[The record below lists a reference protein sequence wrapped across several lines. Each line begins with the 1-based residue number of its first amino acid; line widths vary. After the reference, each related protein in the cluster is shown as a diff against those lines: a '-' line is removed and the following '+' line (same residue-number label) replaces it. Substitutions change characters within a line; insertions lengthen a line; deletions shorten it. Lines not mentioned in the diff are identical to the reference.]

1 MSIDV
6 GAARDAAEQA
16 LALASGDPRAALEL
30 AGTAAAAAHA
40 EPDPAAEATAH
51 RAWAL
56 ALCELGERETALDRV
71 RTAVAVAVR
80 GGVPAEESKA
90 RLLAAY
96 LLGAM
101 GHTRAALREADRA
114 QRGLIGLAAAL
125 AASQRALIL
134 QEAGRL
140 DEAMAAYAAALP
152 VFRQAGDRVAVAK
165 ALGNRAVGL
174 AYSGRLDEAEADL
187 VEARDLYRELGLERL
202 IGNADMNLGFVASR
216 RGDAPAALEHYQL
229 AEDRFGRLGV
239 PVWRVLICRFEVLVA
254 VGLVAEA
261 RRVAERAAALLAG
274 SANAADLA
282 EVRLLLA
289 QVALA
294 ERDAER
300 ARADGT
306 AAREMFRR
314 QSRRGWE
321 LVARFTVLRADE
333 LAGAQARR
341 LQRAAGECAAELAAA
356 GWRVAELDARLVA
369 ARAALRAGDMDAAVA
384 DLAVATAARRAGSL
398 ELRVRAWHATALL
411 RDASGDRRGTRSA
424 LRAGLAVVDR
434 YRAGLGATDLRAH
447 VAGHAEALATMGLQL
462 AVADGSATGVLAWAE
477 RWRAGAVALRPV
489 RPPDDPELA
498 HALAEVRRLTTAQ
511 VEAQL
516 AGRPGPALAALAAAE
531 QRVVAAS
538 RSARSPLHRGG
549 ASPPQPAELVA
560 ALGDAVLVEYVRH
573 GDRMLAVTVRAGA
586 RPVLHRLGAVD
597 VVEREVAA
605 AQFALRRLAYGGGSA
620 RSQETHRAAARRA
633 GERLD
638 RLLLG
643 PLAAEIAGVAD
654 RPLVVVPTGV
664 LHPLPWSLLPSL
676 AGRSVRVAPSAASWL
691 AAARSRPGVP
701 GGRVVAVA
709 GPRLAAAE
717 GEARAVRDRYR
728 QADLLVGDAATAP
741 AVLAALDGA
750 DHAHIAAHGT
760 LRTDNP
766 LFSALELAD
775 GPLTVYDLERLEEA
789 PRVVVLP
796 ACGSGASAVG
806 VGDEVMGLVAA
817 LLALGAHSVVA
828 PLLSVSD
835 AATAPLMDALHAEL
849 AGGAAP
855 ADALAAVRRATAGDA
870 VADATAA
877 AFTCFGA

>member
-1 MSIDV
+1 M
-6 GAARDAAEQA
+6 GTARDAAERA
-16 LALASGDPRAALEL
+16 LALASGDPRAAVEL
-30 AGTAAAAAHA
+30 AGTAATAAQA
-40 EPDPAAEATAH
+40 EPDPGAEAAAH

-56 ALCELGERETALDRV
+56 ALCELGERETALERV

-80 GGVPAEESKA
+80 GGVATEESKA

-114 QRGLIGLAAAL
+114 QRGLSGLPAAL

-152 VFRQAGDRVAVAK
+152 VFRQAGDRVAAAK

-229 AEDRFGRLGV
+229 AEERFGRLGV

-274 SANAADLA
+274 TANAADLA

-294 ERDAER
+294 ERDAPR
-300 ARADGT
+300 ARGDGS

-333 LAGAQARR
+333 LAGAPARR
-341 LQRAAGECAAELAAA
+341 LHRAARDCAAELAVA

-369 ARAALRAGDMDAAVA
+369 ARAALRIGDMGAAVA

-411 RDASGDRRGTRSA
+411 RDASGDRSGTRSA

-447 VAGHAEALATMGLQL
+447 VAGHAEALATMGLEL
-462 AVADGSATGVLAWAE
+462 AVADGVATDVLAWAE

-511 VEAQL
+511 AQAQL
-516 AGRPGPALAALAAAE
+516 AGRPGPALAAVAAAE

-549 ASPPQPAELVA
+549 TSPPRPSELVA
-560 ALGDAVLVEYVRH
+560 ALGEAVLVEYVRH
-573 GDRMLAVTVRAGA
+573 GGRMLAVTVRAGV
-586 RPVLHRLGAVD
+586 RPALHRLGAVE

-620 RSQETHRAAARRA
+620 RSRETHRAAARRA

-638 RLLLG
+638 RLLVE
-643 PLAAEIAGVAD
+643 PLAAEVGD
-654 RPLVVVPTGV
+654 LPLVVVPTGV
-664 LHPLPWSLLPSL
+664 LHPLSWALLPSL
-676 AGRSVRVAPSAASWL
+676 AERSVRVAPSAASWL
-691 AAARSRPGVP
+691 AAARSRPGDP

-717 GEARAVRDRYR
+717 GEARAVRDHYR
-728 QADLLVGDAATAP
+728 QADLLAGGAATAP

-766 LFSALELAD
+766 LFSALELVD
-775 GPLTVYDLERLEEA
+775 GPLTVYDLERLSEA

-835 AATAPLMDALHAEL
+835 AATAPLMEALHAEL
-849 AGGAAP
+849 AGGAPP
-855 ADALAAVRRATAGDA
+855 AEALAAVRRATAGDA
-870 VADATAA
+870 VAGATAA